1 MLKYILLIVVIVMI
15 VPVLRPHPTHAKSV
29 SECKIDE
36 KPGGSGLTR
45 EVANKILQIES
56 HKCICIE
63 DGVDMKNEPV
73 PQAGILAAGECEAFA
88 EEQPCTKDSTK
99 SCCIL
104 SIDFICPMG
113 GYTSPGGKAN
123 PDPMEMVEWA
133 IVGFESP
140 DDFTAELQ
148 FAE

>member
-15 VPVLRPHPTHAKSV
+15 VPVLRPHPTHAKLV

-36 KPGGSGLTR
+36 KPGGSGITR
-45 EVANKILQIES
+45 EEANNILQIES

-63 DGVDMKNEPV
+63 DGIKDGKSVL
-73 PQAGILAAGECEAFA
+73 QAGILAAGECVAVA
-88 EEQPCTKDSTK
+88 EKQACSSNPLKA
-99 SCCIL
+99 CCML
-104 SIDFICPMG
+104 SVAFICPMG
-113 GYTSPGGKAN
+113 GYTGPGKHDPN